1 MKKIRKHIIAW
12 TAYLLFLWIFAAI
25 KSNLKADFLTFF
37 VKNLLLIGVFYYSVN
52 IVFTFFFQRSR
63 VLGFFYLL
71 IGIAIY
77 LIIRYYLLYILLP
90 HFGKPI
96 FDPYKVNTF
105 YTDGIFLFISYSVY
119 GLLFWYATN
128 YIKSERKLYTSEK
141 EKLQLQNQNLLLQN
155 DNIMME
161 NNFLRAQIN
170 PHFLYNCLN
179 FFYSETLEKHPY
191 VADGI
196 LMLSDIMRYS
206 LKDYSHNNGLTE
218 LSEEIEHIENVV
230 NIHQMRFV
238 GSLHIKIKVE
248 GHPEGK
254 LIAPMVLI
262 TLVENVFKHGDLH
275 DSNHPAI
282 IHCKIDEAK
291 KNILLSTFNKKKTG
305 SREPSTGIGLANI
318 EQRLQSLYPD
328 SFNIHT
334 FEDDFR
340 YKKEIVVPYV

>member
-1 MKKIRKHIIAW
+1 MSISRLQSPKSFVIEDQIAKYVLAISIFYCTISLLEKFKKS
-12 TAYLLFLWIFAAI
+12 YLYLRILFIPIPFIW
-25 KSNLKADFLTFF
+25 
-37 VKNLLLIGVFYYSVN
+37 YYSMKY
-52 IVFTFFFQRSR
+52 ILYYYFFPTYTSFPKVDFKWDQFILTGLWWISHFAMY
-63 VLGFFYLL
+63 GFFYW
-71 IGIAIY
+71 
-77 LIIRYYLLYILLP
+77 YYFKTINDKKAL
-90 HFGKPI
+90 
-96 FDPYKVNTF
+96 FDLKTRN
-105 YTDGIFLFISYSVY
+105 LH
-119 GLLFWYATN
+119 
-128 YIKSERKLYTSEK
+128 
-141 EKLQLQNQNLLLQN
+141 LQNE
-155 DNIMME
+155 NIKME

-328 SFNIHT
+328 NFSIHT
-334 FEDDFR
+334 FEDDST
-340 YKKEIVVPYV
+340 YKKDITIPYFEHLNELSNDTKTYKHTIC